1 MPSDWHLLICA
12 ENHPVKEAHGALQK
26 RARIITA
33 STGPPASPAMS
44 VSGFE
49 AKRGKK
55 VLGKENNPIATKISY
70 ISSVWQLRL
79 HTCFSLYRQ
88 APRFL
93 VCFAIFPI
101 TLRTPGS
108 YSNICSQIRSFIFIA
123 HMLQLTLLRDPN
135 TTTPKETHLHV
146 TFQSHLFRY

>member
-1 MPSDWHLLICA
+1 MASDRHLLICA
-12 ENHPVKEAHGALQK
+12 ENHLMEEAHGALQK
-26 RARIITA
+26 QAGIITA
-33 STGPPASPAMS
+33 GTGPPASPAIS
-44 VSGFE
+44 VSGCE

-55 VLGKENNPIATKISY
+55 VSGKENYPIATKISH

-88 APRFL
+88 APGFL

-108 YSNICSQIRSFIFIA
+108 YSNISSQIRSFIFAA
-123 HMLQLTLLRDPN
+123 HVLQLTLLGDPN
-135 TTTPKETHLHV
+135 TTTPKETHLHI
-146 TFQSHLFRY
+146 TFQSHFFRY